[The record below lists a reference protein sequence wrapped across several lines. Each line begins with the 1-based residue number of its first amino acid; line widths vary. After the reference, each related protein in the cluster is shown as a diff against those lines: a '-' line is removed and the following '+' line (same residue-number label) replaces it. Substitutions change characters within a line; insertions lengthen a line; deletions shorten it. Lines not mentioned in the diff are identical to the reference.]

1 MRWPHRRDDEGDGVP
16 GPVHPSHGHP
26 DRGAARGTGPPGVDR
41 GPLPTVGVP
50 PCRPEGR
57 ERVEGHPLLPHAP
70 HAADLERTE
79 GRRAAGRSPRA
90 RAGLQRGA
98 RPGVRGVPTVHDRRR
113 SRLPFPRQRDGAV
126 DRRLLAPEHRRPGH
140 PGRTRLGHPRVL
152 TASGQTAR
160 GPPIQDRRP
169 VMQISTVLRRTVGA
183 GLVMT
188 AALAMG
194 ATPSYAE
201 NSTQH
206 STFDPTGAVF
216 SCANGD
222 LSVTGGVIDE
232 TSRFATG
239 GDGTLHITY
248 TITPHDVTAEDAR
261 GTSYKITGASH
272 TTADI
277 VGDELRR

>member
-1 MRWPHRRDDEGDGVP
+1 
-16 GPVHPSHGHP
+16 
-26 DRGAARGTGPPGVDR
+26 
-41 GPLPTVGVP
+41 
-50 PCRPEGR
+50 
-57 ERVEGHPLLPHAP
+57 
-70 HAADLERTE
+70 
-79 GRRAAGRSPRA
+79 
-90 RAGLQRGA
+90 
-98 RPGVRGVPTVHDRRR
+98 
-113 SRLPFPRQRDGAV
+113 
-126 DRRLLAPEHRRPGH
+126 
-140 PGRTRLGHPRVL
+140 
-152 TASGQTAR
+152 
-160 GPPIQDRRP
+160 
-169 VMQISTVLRRTVGA
+169 MQISTVLRRTAGA

-248 TITPHDVTAEDAR
+248 TLTPHDVTAEDAR

-277 VGDELRR
+277 VGDELRRVTDSSHFVISGPDGIYGYVSLVDHYSATSRSFTMTLGDCIPPQQ